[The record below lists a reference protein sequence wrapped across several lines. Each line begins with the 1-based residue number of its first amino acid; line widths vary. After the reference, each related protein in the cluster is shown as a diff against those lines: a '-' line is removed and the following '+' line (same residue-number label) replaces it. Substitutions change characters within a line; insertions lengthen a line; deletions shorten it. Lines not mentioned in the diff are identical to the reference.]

1 MTSASQAVT
10 IAVMKEILR
19 YSNCFVCGDQNRHG
33 LKARFFF
40 DGEKAVSEITATPEF
55 EGYRGI
61 YHGGVISS
69 LLDEVMIKAIL
80 ARGKYVVTV
89 ELTVRYQLPVNVGDK
104 INLSGRVVKSKGRV
118 TFTEGEA
125 RGTDGRVYAT
135 ATAKY
140 VEADSRM
147 KNRLMQSAE

>member
-1 MTSASQAVT
+1 
-10 IAVMKEILR
+10 MKEILR

-33 LKARFFF
+33 LKAKFFF
-40 DGEKAVSEITATPEF
+40 DGEEAVSEITAAPEF

-61 YHGGVISS
+61 YHGGIISS

-80 ARGKYVVTV
+80 AQGKYVVTV
-89 ELTVRYQLPVNVGDK
+89 ELTVRYLLPVMVGDK
-104 INLSGRVVKSKGRV
+104 ITLSGRVVRSKGRV

-125 RGTDGRVYAT
+125 RGSNDRVYAT

-140 VEADSRM
+140 IEAAPEMR
-147 KNRLMQSAE
+147 KQLMQSAQ